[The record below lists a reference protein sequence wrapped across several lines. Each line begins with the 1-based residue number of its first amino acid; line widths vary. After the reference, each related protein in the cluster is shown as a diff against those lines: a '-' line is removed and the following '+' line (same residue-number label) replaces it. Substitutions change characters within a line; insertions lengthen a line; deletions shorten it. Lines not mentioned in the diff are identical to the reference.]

1 MPSYVV
7 KALKGKNKGKLLLN
21 ILGVVNW
28 WGRVRAREIRLNIIY
43 LSKYLSNI

>member
-7 KALKGKNKGKLLLN
+7 KALKGKNKGKLSLD
-21 ILGVVNW
+21 ILGIVNR